1 MLQICKNSKNVYMCT
16 GGILYIYVCV
26 YIYRERDR
34 EGERYLE
41 IFVVILSPSMILWF
55 ILNFYK
61 LP

>member
-1 MLQICKNSKNVYMCT
+1 MCT

-41 IFVVILSPSMILWF
+41 IFVVILSPSMIL
-55 ILNFYK
+55 
-61 LP
+61 